1 MTKYFLNI
9 LALSFSIG
17 LVIILTLIISETLN
31 KKYIIRWRYFLW
43 LILSIRLLIPIGWN
57 LPISDLEHKE
67 IHKNIIF
74 NENQKQTKL
83 NYLDIENNN
92 NLSSKEEN
100 LKTDSNLRKIY
111 LGENIFKIIKTIYI
125 IGFIIFLAYHFII
138 HLVFKKKIVNLV
150 KVVKDD
156 IVIDTYQKISDELG
170 LKRKARI
177 FENHKVLT
185 PILIG
190 IIRPTIIIPSNEYS
204 KEEIYYILKHEL
216 QHIKRK
222 DLEYKLMILIANGIH
237 WFNPLIYIMRKV
249 ANMDI
254 EICCDLDVLKNEDEN
269 EKRTYCKVL
278 LSSIERERHSSK
290 LATYFIGG
298 KKEMKKRFKSIID
311 SRKKKNGILV
321 LFSILVIAFL
331 INTFVLD
338 KVEGSNV
345 VKGIND
351 ELNQDIDTLENN
363 SDEDQNLVQKD
374 GSLPDYVEEE
384 REVSEEFAYML
395 EHGRK
400 DKENISVDRGMALF
414 VMVGRFEI
422 LYEDELDYDKFDE
435 IKILPDKYSKDAPF
449 YKKWGKNRITYV
461 GYSLNNCKFTADSDI
476 PFSADI
482 YTKEKEKI
490 AQIKSTEED
499 GNHGIRINFSDEEYY
514 YIILANE
521 EGKSTENASYS
532 IWK

>member
-1 MTKYFLNI
+1 M
-9 LALSFSIG
+9 
-17 LVIILTLIISETLN
+17 
-31 KKYIIRWRYFLW
+31 
-43 LILSIRLLIPIGWN
+43 
-57 LPISDLEHKE
+57 
-67 IHKNIIF
+67 
-74 NENQKQTKL
+74 
-83 NYLDIENNN
+83 
-92 NLSSKEEN
+92 
-100 LKTDSNLRKIY
+100 
-111 LGENIFKIIKTIYI
+111 
-125 IGFIIFLAYHFII
+125 
-138 HLVFKKKIVNLV
+138 
-150 KVVKDD
+150 
-156 IVIDTYQKISDELG
+156 
-170 LKRKARI
+170 
-177 FENHKVLT
+177 
-185 PILIG
+185 IG

-449 YKKWGKNRITYV
+449 YKKMG
-461 GYSLNNCKFTADSDI
+461 
-476 PFSADI
+476 
-482 YTKEKEKI
+482 EK
-490 AQIKSTEED
+490 
-499 GNHGIRINFSDEEYY
+499 
-514 YIILANE
+514 
-521 EGKSTENASYS
+521 
-532 IWK
+532 